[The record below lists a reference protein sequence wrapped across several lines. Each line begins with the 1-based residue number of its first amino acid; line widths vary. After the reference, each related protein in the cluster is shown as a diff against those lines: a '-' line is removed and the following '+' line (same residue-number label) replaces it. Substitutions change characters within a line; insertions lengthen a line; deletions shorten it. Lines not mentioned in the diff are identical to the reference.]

1 VIVMAGNIKH
11 LAFGVCATLVLLGA
25 SVVMASAATECV
37 EEGESIQEAVS
48 EPMSCYH
55 TAISSHHISDRAIGE
70 CGRCLAH
77 KNHISFY
84 KNSISKQKRDKQ
96 NIRATR
102 IEKSNYTL
110 SLHGDLRLLWG
121 YVNDE
126 KAAWVDCV
134 SLGDVN
140 GDDIA
145 DVLVSDCCDD
155 DYYKDVFITN
165 CDSESKLFVMSG
177 KDGST
182 IWSRNY
188 SAGTWIEMDE
198 IDDVNGDGINEAVVC
213 WDGYDWDTNITI
225 ELLSGSNG
233 NSIWSKKIE
242 GDYYTWVY
250 GTLGD
255 LTGDGIEDILIE
267 SEKGDGLDASV
278 LHALDSKDG
287 SKLWGITFS
296 GYLEYGCYYAW
307 GDLTGDGIN
316 DFAISSYARINNT
329 GELSVIKGSDGS
341 VVWHRSFIGEMG
353 WHITWNDF
361 DEDGI
366 SDVGIV
372 NHDANNKTGKATI
385 FKGTDGSVVWTRLY
399 DHVPWMILDDCSDIN
414 TDGIRDL
421 CLEFQNTE
429 VQVLSGKDGSLI
441 WKKEIGAHAV
451 KFDDLNEDG
460 VEDILLISSMEIV
473 SNKYLYEVTII
484 SGIDGSKI
492 WKNSF
497 LLGVEIEIPESERYG
512 WGYGWSTGS
521 AGADLNGDGIVD
533 PLLGIDCHCN
543 YRDEHASIDCEYS
556 ANKLIVIN
564 GRDGSEIGYVKY
576 IADEDA
582 WWNAWMT
589 EEDFNGDGI
598 NDILLET
605 MNGVYLLTVSE
616 TPSVTH
622 PKNIAI
628 RVPLVIT
635 VSASKESKITIDIGG
650 ITQTKIGKDLKFMID
665 TNDFE
670 IGTLPLVV
678 KSDSIECYRS
688 NIMFYDPET
697 IQIMVKELDAL
708 DNAANSEL
716 LQISGIPANCTS
728 VLLKDVLLD
737 HAGEKVGAV
746 IGGVVKNFR
755 ARLDR
760 KFGKW
765 MRNFGDELMEQG
777 ATQDEVDMLT
787 HSTDGVIGT
796 IEDQA
801 ENRLNEEKDN
811 MVDQVIDET
820 VMLIKAPMKH
830 AIFEIFCNESK
841 MMMDDRTQHLKNDVQ
856 EPTEEQLEDAK
867 RLIRIG
873 RAAINNTD
881 DEMIYSLDL
890 KLTKVEPTINHF
902 EERFELSRNPNGLDI
917 PGLGFA
923 IDPRDFLDISFG
935 AGESL
940 LTVPVHLGWMPA
952 TPYDEGIHISVIPVV
967 GIIVAIK
974 KIIVAT
980 DALVEA
986 SSYIIL
992 GGTFSSTPLL
1002 VGEINEEHADTINAV
1017 RDVLDGQKSYNQVSA
1032 MELNGGKLTVPPT
1045 DLAILSPD
1053 GRILEFEHI
1062 KDRSEMAFPS
1072 GEYKVVAFS
1081 AEPQAIEIR
1090 SEEHLQ
1096 DDVTINARSEKDR
1109 YQLGETVNIN
1119 MVIENNLDQEIDNAM
1134 LFMKVTPE
1142 NNSVFTDL
1150 VSLSS
1155 NSSVDLH
1162 FNITAKCEGVHS
1174 IDTYLTMFD
1183 SILASDSASFI
1194 VGIGD
1199 FEGADLRVSYDEYY
1213 SSNNVKFDITV
1224 NNTGTINLNPILHLG
1239 EQNISLGELQVDQSI
1254 TEVVELPLKDP
1265 GRYSYVLKVVDNGK
1279 VLDTE
1284 TISFVVR
1291 AEDVLFA
1298 SVNTD
1303 HVLYGTS
1310 EEVRVTAKVEN
1321 ITFDAV
1327 DVPVCPGIITPSG
1340 DFISTDR
1347 FTPEE
1352 TGTYTVKAIPV
1363 AEGCV
1368 VHEDEIFFVV
1378 GEQSDLMLEIS
1389 GNLTYDKTSNLMI
1402 KVKTDSGGEV
1412 TGARVVIG
1420 DVTQLTDSNGEID
1433 FVIDPTDDTISVKAE
1448 KIGFN
1453 PDLEILKVNQPPI
1466 AYFTVTPENPIVN
1479 HPTTFNALPSHDM
1492 DGNITTYMWN
1502 FSDETTTTTKNPVIT
1517 HSYTSASTYNVT
1529 LTVTDDDGL
1538 TSTISKIVTAGI
1550 CGDLDH
1556 DGEISS
1562 ADAAIALQIAV
1573 SGVWDAGAD
1582 VNGDGYVTSLDVLMI
1597 LQTAAGM

>member
-1 VIVMAGNIKH
+1 MNGNIKY
-11 LAFGVCATLVLLGA
+11 LVFGVCATLVLLGA
-25 SVVMASAATECV
+25 FVVMASATTEYV
-37 EEGESIQEAVS
+37 EEGESIQMAVDAAM
-48 EPMSCYH
+48 PFRNDV
-55 TAISSHHISDRAIGE
+55 ISSHRIPLNRAMIGE
-70 CGRCLAH
+70 DGIPLSYKKRILFH
-77 KNHISFY
+77 KHPISNY
-84 KNSISKQKRDKQ
+84 RLNEQI
-96 NIRATR
+96 IRAAETQN
-102 IEKSNYTL
+102 SDYTF
-110 SLHGDLRLLWG
+110 SLHGDIRLLWS

-126 KAAWVDCV
+126 KDVGVYSV

-145 DVLVSDCCDD
+145 DVLVSVCCEAVFTSDCG
-155 DYYKDVFITN
+155 
-165 CDSESKLFVMSG
+165 SENKLFAISG

-188 SAGTWIEMDE
+188 SAGTWIDIDE
-198 IDDVNGDGINEAVVC
+198 IDDINGDGIMEAVVC
-213 WDGYDWDTNITI
+213 WGGYDGDANITI

-233 NSIWSKKIE
+233 NRIWSKKIE
-242 GDYYTWVY
+242 GNYCTGVH
-250 GTLGD
+250 GTYRD

-267 SEKGDGLDASV
+267 SEKGDGLDVSV

-287 SKLWGITFS
+287 SKLWERTFS
-296 GYLEYGCYYAW
+296 GYIYGYCYAFS
-307 GDLTGDGIN
+307 DLTGDGIN
-316 DFAISSYARINNT
+316 DFAISSYDRINNI
-329 GELSVIKGSDGS
+329 GELSVIKGSDGF
-341 VVWHRSFIGEMG
+341 VLWHRSFIGEVD
-353 WHITWNDF
+353 WPITWNDF

-366 SDVGIV
+366 NDVGIV
-372 NHDANNKTGKATI
+372 NHDANNKTGKVVI
-385 FKGTDGSVVWTRLY
+385 FKGTDGSVIWTRLY
-399 DHVPWMILDDCSDIN
+399 GNVPWMIDDCSDIN
-414 TDGIRDL
+414 TDGIRDI
-421 CLEFQNTE
+421 CLGFQNIE

-441 WKKEIGAHAV
+441 WKKEISAHAI

-460 VEDILLISSMEIV
+460 VEDIFLINSMEIIR
-473 SNKYLYEVTII
+473 NMYLYEVTVI

-497 LLGVEIEIPESERYG
+497 LAGIEIEIPESEWYG
-512 WGYGWSTGS
+512 WGHGWSTGS
-521 AGADLNGDGIVD
+521 IGDDLNGDGIVD
-533 PLLGIDCHCN
+533 LLLGIDYHCN
-543 YRDEHASIDCEYS
+543 YWDENASIDREYS
-556 ANKLIVIN
+556 ANKLILIN

-582 WWNAWMT
+582 WWNAWRT
-589 EEDFNGDGI
+589 GEDFNNDGI
-598 NDILLET
+598 NDVLLET
-605 MNGVYLLTVSE
+605 GEGVYLLTVGE
-616 TPSVTH
+616 TPRVTH
-622 PKNIAI
+622 PRDLAI
-628 RVPLVIT
+628 GVPLVIK
-635 VSASKESKITIDIGG
+635 VSAIKESEITIEIGG
-650 ITQTKIGKDLKFMID
+650 ITQTKTGKDMRFTID
-665 TNDFE
+665 TNNFE

-678 KSDSIECYRS
+678 KSDGTECYRS
-688 NIMFYDPET
+688 NITFYDPET

-716 LQISGIPANCTS
+716 WQISGVPANCTS
-728 VLLKDVLLD
+728 LLLKDILLD
-737 HAGEKVGAV
+737 HAGEKVGDAL
-746 IGGVVKNFR
+746 GGVIKNFR
-755 ARLDR
+755 ARLDG

-787 HSTDGVIGT
+787 YSTNSVIGT

-811 MVDQVIDET
+811 MVDQVIDEI
-820 VMLIKAPMKH
+820 VMLIKEPMKH

-841 MMMDDRTQHLKNDVQ
+841 MVMDGRTQRLKNDVQ

-873 RAAINNTD
+873 RSAINNTD

-890 KLTKVEPTINHF
+890 ELTKVEPTINHF
-902 EERFELSRNPNGLDI
+902 EERFELARNPNGLEI
-917 PGLGFA
+917 PGLGFV
-923 IDPRDFLDISFG
+923 IDPRDFLDITFG

-952 TPYDEGIHISVIPVV
+952 TPDDEGISIRAIPVV
-967 GIIVAIK
+967 GIIIAIK

-992 GGTFSSTPLL
+992 GGTFSATPLL
-1002 VGEINEEHADTINAV
+1002 AEEINEEHADTINAV
-1017 RDVLDGQKSYNQVSA
+1017 RDVLDSQKSYTQASV
-1032 MELNGGKLTVPPT
+1032 MELNGRKLAVPPT

-1062 KDRSEMAFPS
+1062 EDRSEMVFPS

-1081 AEPQAIEIR
+1081 AEPQTIEIR
-1090 SEEHLQ
+1090 SEKNLQ
-1096 DDVTINARSEKDR
+1096 DDITMNARSEKDC
-1109 YQLGETVNIN
+1109 YQLGESVNIN
-1119 MVIENNLDQEIDNAM
+1119 MVIENNMDQEIDNAM
-1134 LFMKVTPE
+1134 LFLRVTPE

-1155 NSSVDLH
+1155 KSSLDLH
-1162 FNITAKCEGVHS
+1162 FNITAKYEGVHS
-1174 IDTYLTMFD
+1174 IDTYLMMFD
-1183 SILASDSASFI
+1183 SILASDGASFI
-1194 VGIGD
+1194 VGEGD
-1199 FEGADLRVSYDEYY
+1199 FEGADLSVSCEDYYDP
-1213 SSNNVKFDITV
+1213 NNVKFDITV
-1224 NNTGTINLNPILHLG
+1224 NNTGRIKLNPILHLG
-1239 EQNISLGELQVDQSI
+1239 EQNISLGEIQVDQSI

-1265 GRYSYVLKVVDNGK
+1265 GSYSYILKVVNNGK

-1303 HVLYGTS
+1303 HVFYNTS
-1310 EEVRVTAKVEN
+1310 DEVRVTAKVEN
-1321 ITFDAV
+1321 ITFDEV
-1327 DVPVCPGIITPSG
+1327 DVPVYHGIITPSG

-1378 GEQSDLMLEIS
+1378 GEQSDLVLEIY
-1389 GNLTYDKTSNLMI
+1389 GNLTYDKTSNLTI
-1402 KVKTDSGGEV
+1402 KVKTDGGAEV

-1420 DVTQLTDSNGEID
+1420 YMTQLTDSNGEID
-1433 FVIDPTDDTISVKAE
+1433 FVIDSIDDEIAVKAE

-1453 PDLEILKVNQPPI
+1453 PDLEIIKVNQPPI
-1466 AYFTVTPENPIVN
+1466 AYFTFNPENPIVN
-1479 HPTTFNALPSHDM
+1479 HPVTFNARSSYDIY
-1492 DGNITTYMWN
+1492 GNITTYMWN
-1502 FSDETTTTTKNPVIT
+1502 FSDENITTTNSPVIT

-1538 TSTISKIVTAGI
+1538 TGTISKIVAAGI

-1556 DGEISS
+1556 NGEISS
-1562 ADAAIALQIAV
+1562 SDAAIALQIAV
-1573 SGVWDAGAD
+1573 RGGWDAGAD
-1582 VNGDGYVTSLDVLMI
+1582 VDGDDYVTSLDALMI
-1597 LQTAAGM
+1597 LQTAAGI